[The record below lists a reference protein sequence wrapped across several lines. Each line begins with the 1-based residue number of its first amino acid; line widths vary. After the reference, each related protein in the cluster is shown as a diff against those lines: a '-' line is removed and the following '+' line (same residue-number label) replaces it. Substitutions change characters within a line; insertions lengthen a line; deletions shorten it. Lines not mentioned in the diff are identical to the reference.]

1 MWREKVIVNSCSMMR
16 KRLLIPIFVIS
27 LNAWSYDIQSGG
39 LNYNLTSDSTVTVT
53 SQNAGYN
60 DGSIGFVFDSGY
72 AGDVVI
78 PETVTVDGKTYTVT
92 AIQPGAFNNSTQLTS
107 VSIPKTVVN
116 MGLGTFASCPKL
128 TTIVVADDNPT
139 FTAIDDVLYDKDL
152 TTVISCA
159 GAKSGDY
166 STPTTVSLIAWA
178 AFWGCEKLTSVTLT
192 EGVMEIQSYAFR
204 GCKGIKTMSIPEGV
218 SAIHNGTFFTCRK
231 LQSIQLPSTLLQIG
245 NSAFLGCSNLTE
257 ISFPESCQEI
267 GENAFEDCM
276 QLQELTFPSSLTK
289 IGFRAFA
296 NCSQIEQV
304 SIPATVTEIGM
315 SVFSGC
321 TNLQSID
328 VSPDNAYYKSV
339 EGVLFDHDV
348 TLLINYPTARE
359 GAYVMP
365 PTVTT
370 IGTSAFYLCMNM
382 TAIKL
387 SPALETIG
395 DAAFLGCYGL
405 TELKLP
411 HRVNNI
417 GFNAFG
423 SCMSLTSITAYPIAA
438 PTITVNTFSTDTYS
452 VPLYIPIHYRTA
464 YTKHSIWKQFTQKNN
479 IVECMT
485 ATTEESFPNA
495 VSTLS
500 MEIVSSETDIHSYQ
514 CVLTLP
520 EGMQLLTDEEGT
532 YLFNVPSFY
541 EGNAPEVTVTCR
553 DDGSYLLTCTLADGC
568 TLYDNEGMVLQL
580 PLSIG
585 PEVAVGSCVGTISD
599 AFILC
604 AHNKTLACEP
614 SEFTIEVEEG
624 VKGDVN
630 RDGIVNITDVMLCA
644 NYAVGQNVSTFVRP
658 LADMNNDTQISI
670 TDIMQIVN
678 IVVSGE

>member
-1 MWREKVIVNSCSMMR
+1 MMR

-92 AIQPGAFNNSTQLTS
+92 AIQPGAFNN
-107 VSIPKTVVN
+107 
-116 MGLGTFASCPKL
+116 
-128 TTIVVADDNPT
+128 PT

-218 SAIHNGTFFTCRK
+218 SAIHDGTFFTCRK

-438 PTITVNTFSTDTYS
+438 PT
-452 VPLYIPIHYRTA
+452 PIQS
-464 YTKHSIWKQFTQKNN
+464 HSIYQF
-479 IVECMT
+479 IT
-485 ATTEESFPNA
+485 AQPIPSIA
-495 VSTLS
+495 SG
-500 MEIVSSETDIHSYQ
+500 SSSHKK
-514 CVLTLP
+514 
-520 EGMQLLTDEEGT
+520 
-532 YLFNVPSFY
+532 
-541 EGNAPEVTVTCR
+541 
-553 DDGSYLLTCTLADGC
+553 
-568 TLYDNEGMVLQL
+568 
-580 PLSIG
+580 
-585 PEVAVGSCVGTISD
+585 TI
-599 AFILC
+599 L
-604 AHNKTLACEP
+604 
-614 SEFTIEVEEG
+614 
-624 VKGDVN
+624 
-630 RDGIVNITDVMLCA
+630 
-644 NYAVGQNVSTFVRP
+644 
-658 LADMNNDTQISI
+658 
-670 TDIMQIVN
+670 
-678 IVVSGE
+678 